1 MRILLNQVI
10 KSSGSD
16 LEAKVLYTLIKSW
29 ASNVWKSE
37 NEMLP
42 SLSGLGVLR
51 VAFVISR

>member
-37 NEMLP
+37 NEMFDLTQQ
-42 SLSGLGVLR
+42 
-51 VAFVISR
+51 